1 MNEWMM
7 NEENSSLFEYCV
19 LIMACLNGS
28 LRKALTCAFL
38 HTLNVVY
45 SYSFSAMTLFQ
56 TVMIFSL
63 HLCNSHLPKHLIF
76 SCAIYAYSPH
86 CTHKSILH
94 MTAKVIFLSYNHITS
109 LPHFSALF
117 CK

>member
-7 NEENSSLFEYCV
+7 NKENSSLFEYCV
-19 LIMACLNGS
+19 LITACLNGS
-28 LRKALTCAFL
+28 LRKAFTCVFL
-38 HTLNVVY
+38 HTLNVY
-45 SYSFSAMTLFQ
+45 SYSFSDMTLFQ

-63 HLCNSHLPKHLIF
+63 HLCNSHLNKHLTF
-76 SCAIYAYSPH
+76 SYAIYAYSPH
-86 CTHKSILH
+86 CTHKSIFH